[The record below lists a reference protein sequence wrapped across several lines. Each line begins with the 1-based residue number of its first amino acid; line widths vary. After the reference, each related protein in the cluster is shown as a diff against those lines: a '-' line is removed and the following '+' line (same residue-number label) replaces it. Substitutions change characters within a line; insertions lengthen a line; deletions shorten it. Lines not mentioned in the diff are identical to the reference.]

1 MFHKLATLCVSSE
14 EKILKLYVRYK
25 TFFQQK
31 IKSFYFVIILL
42 LFEHFVVT
50 IIQIAYPAINIIVIT
65 ISLELNVG
73 SSDYLKI
80 KYNYQNEHC
89 KNFQTILCLDCISI
103 ILCFDHLKT

>member
-65 ISLELNVG
+65 ISLE
-73 SSDYLKI
+73 
-80 KYNYQNEHC
+80 
-89 KNFQTILCLDCISI
+89 F
-103 ILCFDHLKT
+103 